1 MLAQTNN
8 IDQQALND
16 YLDAFLRENLPSYI
30 ERFVDINQTRLK
42 ELSIIER
49 VIRVE
54 EELKHLRALEL
65 ERHEALLRELDIRFK
80 ASQEENNKRFE
91 ASQRETDAR
100 FEAAQQERNKRF
112 EALLREM
119 DIRFKASQ
127 EENNKRFEALQK
139 EMDIRFEA
147 MNTRLESLQTE
158 MNTRFEAVIKE
169 MRTGFDLINT
179 RIESLEKR
187 FNFMQWLIAS
197 GIAIMAVLTAIK

>member
-91 ASQRETDAR
+91 A
-100 FEAAQQERNKRF
+100 
-112 EALLREM
+112 
-119 DIRFKASQ
+119 
-127 EENNKRFEALQK
+127 LQK

>member
-30 ERFVDINQTRLK
+30 ESFVDINQTRLK

-80 ASQEENNKRFE
+80 ASQEENSKRFEALQREIDTRFE
-91 ASQRETDAR
+91 ASQRETNAR
-100 FEAAQQERNKRF
+100 FEAAQQERSKYFEILQREIDTRF
-112 EALLREM
+112 EALLR
-119 DIRFKASQ
+119 
-127 EENNKRFEALQK
+127 